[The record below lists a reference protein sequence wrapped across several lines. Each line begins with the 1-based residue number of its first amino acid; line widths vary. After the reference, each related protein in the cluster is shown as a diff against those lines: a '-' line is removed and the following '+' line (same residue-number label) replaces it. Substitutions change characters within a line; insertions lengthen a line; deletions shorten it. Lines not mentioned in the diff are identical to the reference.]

1 MVIRSSMSTL
11 RSKRLPAPEIEGF
24 DSRERAIL
32 AHATARHAVA
42 QADADDAATRLRLA
56 VLAVMWAEAGAGTN
70 PVVLAEL
77 LP

>member
-1 MVIRSSMSTL
+1 MSSL

-32 AHATARHAVA
+32 AHATARHAAA

-56 VLAVMWAEAGAGTN
+56 VLAVERAEAGAGTSQAS
-70 PVVLAEL
+70 LAAL
-77 LP
+77 L